1 MAKYTQKEAKDWA
14 RQHIVGSTNAPT
26 TPFKA
31 DYSLDEDALADNV
44 NRFAEIGLYGL
55 MTGGNMAEAWNM
67 TPTEWFRYTEIC
79 AKANAGRMMLT
90 SVILDPS
97 VFTVIEKAK
106 FLDKLG
112 YDFIEVIN
120 PVIQLRSDDDIYG
133 YFKFLNDHSPLAIVL
148 YQTATAGVVLSHG
161 LINRLADLPM
171 VVGIKNGINNPADS
185 FMLRKRVGDR
195 IVVTEPMESMYL
207 WDRIANG
214 AQAIFGTLEVL
225 MFGRKRERYFQ
236 LMELANAG
244 RFEEALVIHREL
256 DPMRDLLAEVF
267 MMPLMTRQTYALAP
281 VKYWMELMGFRMG
294 ICRPP
299 LAPTADEPTK
309 ARIRDVLLRCGAI
322 DESDLARAKAA

>member
-14 RQHIVGSTNAPT
+14 RKHIVGSTNAPT

-31 DYSLDEDALADNV
+31 DYSLDEEALAYNV
-44 NRFAEIGLYGL
+44 NKFAEIGLYGL

-67 TPTEWFRYTEIC
+67 TPSEWNRYTEIC
-79 AKANAGRMMLT
+79 AKTNAGRMMLT

-97 VFTVIEKAK
+97 VFTVVEKAK

-120 PVIQLRSDDDIYG
+120 PVIQLRSDDDLYG
-133 YFKFLNDHSPLAIVL
+133 YFKFINDHSPLAIVL

-225 MFGRKRERYFQ
+225 MFGRKRDRYFE
-236 LMELANAG
+236 LVELANAG
-244 RFEEALVIHREL
+244 KFDEALAIHREL

-267 MMPLMTRQTYALAP
+267 MAPLMTRQMYNLAP
-281 VKYWMELMGFRMG
+281 IKYWMELVGFRMG

-299 LAPTADEPTK
+299 LAPQADDATK
-309 ARIRDVLLRCGAI
+309 TRIREVLLRCGAI
-322 DESDLARAKAA
+322 EEKDLAKAA